1 LSVNA
6 QTLLADVA
14 AAATTVSLLWPG
26 NATCFQPTC
35 QDGCAAAIAGALA
48 TPAITPP
55 ASSVAATF
63 LLYTD
68 QS

>member
-1 LSVNA
+1 
-6 QTLLADVA
+6 VA
-14 AAATTVSLLWPG
+14 A
-26 NATCFQPTC
+26 